1 MLHLE
6 HVSPAILEW
15 DAELRLSRWSR
26 RAEQLFGWNAREVI
40 GLRPEEAPFLVAPDG
55 AALRLALER
64 MIAGGTA
71 RDGSFRRVRTRTE
84 GDRACAWI
92 SYPLTDRTGRT
103 ISVIS
108 MVHETAG
115 SPMME
120 PDEPGSPEPAARA
133 EEKENFPGEDPARN
147 PRQELTEERSD
158 ENVPAMLR
166 QQIAEQAEALVQAS
180 RLLLETALAPAQWRY
195 AEQLHTGGCTILK
208 LLEAGTSQGTEGTA
222 AAILRGRRLLLV
234 DENGPESLPLLR
246 QLQHLGMVTVTV
258 PSADIALELLA
269 QGVRFDASIID
280 GGLPGTD
287 LRRLRALATGSGNAG
302 GLPILLR
309 LSSGGTIA
317 RTELSEIGPVGILE
331 EPIEPSTLA
340 GRLLAL
346 LAHPEPETTMHEQP
360 SLNILI
366 AEDTPVNQRV
376 TVVML
381 EKLGYHPDVA
391 GNGHEVLAAL
401 WRKRYDVILMD
412 VEMPEMDG
420 LAATARIRREFP
432 HDRQP
437 RIIAMTA
444 NAMEGYRTFCLE
456 SGMDGYLTKPV
467 SREELKQALRHG
479 SRPDAGEQPPGRQP
493 AGRPDEE
500 KRAPASYLESLR
512 TTLGADDPAALGELI
527 DQYLGNTAESI
538 VYLRRK
544 YAERNTTELARIA
557 HSLKS
562 SSRIFGA
569 VRLSELFAELERAGH
584 ACALELVDDLLT
596 AIVAEFQ
603 LEGKRLEKERG

>member
-15 DAELRLSRWSR
+15 DADLRLSRWSK

-40 GLRPEEAPFLVAPDG
+40 GVRPEEAPFLGAPDG
-55 AALRLALER
+55 MTLRLALER
-64 MIAGGTA
+64 MTAEGTP
-71 RDGSFRRVRTRTE
+71 RDGSFYRVRTRTE
-84 GDRACAWI
+84 GERACAWI

-108 MVHETAG
+108 IVHETAG
-115 SPMME
+115 SPMIE
-120 PDEPGSPEPAARA
+120 PPAPGHPA
-133 EEKENFPGEDPARN
+133 PA
-147 PRQELTEERSD
+147 PLESD
-158 ENVPAMLR
+158 QKFSAMLR
-166 QQIAEQAEALVQAS
+166 QQIAAPAGALVQTS
-180 RLLLETALAPAQWRY
+180 RLLLETALTPAQRRY
-195 AEQLHTGGCTILK
+195 AEQLHTEGQTILK
-208 LLEAGTSQGTEGTA
+208 LLEDGLNPANGDA
-222 AAILRGRRLLLV
+222 ATAILRGRRLLLV
-234 DENGPESLPLLR
+234 DENSPESLPLLR

-269 QGVRFDASIID
+269 QGVRFDGAIID

-287 LRRLRALATGSGNAG
+287 LRRLRALASSGGNAG
-302 GLPILLR
+302 GLPLLLR
-309 LSSGGTIA
+309 LSPGCTITRA
-317 RTELSEIGPVGILE
+317 ELPALGPIAILE
-331 EPIEPSTLA
+331 EPIEPSALP
-340 GRLLAL
+340 GRLIDLLAL
-346 LAHPEPETTMHEQP
+346 PEPETTMFEQP

-376 TVVML
+376 TVLIL

-401 WRKRYDVILMD
+401 WRKHYDVILMD

-420 LAATARIRREFP
+420 LTATAHIRREFP
-432 HDRQP
+432 HHRQP

-467 SREELKQALRHG
+467 SREELKEALQHG
-479 SRPDAGEQPPGRQP
+479 SRPETKKEAPHHP
-493 AGRPDEE
+493 EE
-500 KRAPASYLESLR
+500 RTRTNYLDSLR
-512 TTLGADDPAALGELI
+512 NTLGTDDPAALGELI

-569 VRLSELFAELERAGH
+569 IRLSELFAELERAGH
-584 ACALELVDDLLT
+584 ASALELVDDLLT

-603 LEGKRLEKERG
+603 LAGKRLEEEKE